1 VWGIGRKKGVS
12 LAFRQVQ
19 TFLKGGRVNLV
30 KEEEKT
36 TEEIKKI
43 GDELAVLPIKGTV
56 VFPSLIVPLV
66 LTEQKYAKLIDE
78 VLMGGK
84 AIGLFARKNL
94 GAEHASVED
103 IYHVGTA
110 ASILKMLRFPD
121 GSVRVLVQGLSR
133 IRVKNFLETEPY
145 ALARIEV
152 IEEKQERNVEVEAL
166 SRNVLDL
173 LKKVVDLAPYLS
185 EELQVTAMN
194 TDDPSR
200 LADLIASSL
209 NIKVHQ
215 KQELLETFDA
225 KERLRK
231 VLSHIN
237 REVEVLELSQRI
249 QSQTASELG
258 KTQREY
264 ILREQLKAIQR
275 ELGEADERTA
285 ELDEFRKKIKEA
297 KMPKEALGAANKELD
312 RLSKMNPAAAEY
324 TVSRTYLDWL
334 VTLPW
339 SRSTRDVLDIKKAKR
354 VLDEDHY
361 DLDKVKERILEHLAV
376 RKLKEDMKGP
386 ILCFVGPPGVGKTS
400 LGISIARAMGRKFNR
415 ISLGGMRDEAE
426 IRGHRRTYIGALPG
440 RVIQGIRRTGSNN
453 PIFML
458 DEVDKIGQDFRGDPA
473 SALLEVLDPEQN
485 NTFSDHYLDVP
496 FDLSGVMFITTA
508 NVLDPIPRVLR
519 DRMEVIELPGY
530 TDLEKLQI
538 ARKHLIPKELENHGL
553 GTGNVEFQDSA
564 LKKIINDY
572 TREAGLRN
580 LGREIAAIC
589 RKVAKMVASGEKR
602 KQQITPGS
610 LEKFLGP
617 IRFFQEIVQRTPQV
631 GVVPG
636 VAWTQTGGDLLFVE
650 ATKMKGKKS
659 LTLTGYLGEVM
670 KESVRTA
677 LSYVRSASQ
686 RLGIDED
693 FYDKHDIHVHVP
705 AGAIPKDGPSAG
717 ITMATAIV
725 SLLTERP
732 VKPKLAMTGELTLR
746 GDILPIG
753 GLKEKSL
760 AAYRAGVETL
770 IVPRQN
776 QKDMVEIPDEIKK
789 KLKFVFAETMDQ
801 VLELALDK
809 KTQERGRRKKTAEQ
823 RRRPPK

>member
-1 VWGIGRKKGVS
+1 
-12 LAFRQVQ
+12 
-19 TFLKGGRVNLV
+19 VNLI
-30 KEEEKT
+30 KEEEKA
-36 TEEIKKI
+36 TEEIKRI
-43 GDELAVLPIKGTV
+43 GEELAVLPIKATV

-66 LTEQKYAKLIDE
+66 VTEQKYAKLIDE
-78 VLMGGK
+78 ILMGGK
-84 AIGLFARKNL
+84 AIGLFARKNIEE
-94 GAEHASVED
+94 EHASIED
-103 IYHVGTA
+103 IYRVGTA

-133 IRVKNFLETEPY
+133 IRVKSFLETEPY
-145 ALARIEV
+145 AVARIEV
-152 IEEKQERNVEVEAL
+152 IDGKVEKNVEMEAL
-166 SRNVLDL
+166 CRNVLDL

-185 EELQVTAMN
+185 EELQVSAIN
-194 TDDPSR
+194 TEDPSR

-209 NIKVHQ
+209 NIKVPQ

-258 KTQREY
+258 KSQREY

-285 ELDEFRKKIKEA
+285 ELDEFKKKIKEA
-297 KMPKEALGAANKELD
+297 RMPQEALEAANKELD

-334 VTLPW
+334 VNLPW
-339 SRSTRDVLDIKKAKR
+339 SKSTRDVLDIKKAKK

-361 DLDKVKERILEHLAV
+361 DLDRVKERILEYLAV

-400 LGISIARAMGRKFNR
+400 LGVSIARAMGRKFNR

-440 RVIQGIRRTGSNN
+440 RVIQGIRRAGSNN

-508 NVLDPIPRVLR
+508 NVLDPIPRVLM

-538 ARKHLIPKELENHGL
+538 ARRHLIPKELENHGL
-553 GTGNVEFQDSA
+553 GSKNVEFQDNA

-580 LGREIAAIC
+580 LGREIATIC
-589 RKVAKMVASGEKR
+589 RKVARMVVSGEKG
-602 KQQITPGS
+602 KQQITPRS

-617 IRFFQEIVQRTPQV
+617 IKFFQEIVQRAPQI

-650 ATKMKGKKS
+650 ATKMKGKRS

-670 KESVRTA
+670 KESVKTA
-677 LSYVRSASQ
+677 LSYVRSAGE

-693 FYDKHDIHVHVP
+693 FYEKYDIHVHVP

-725 SLLTERP
+725 SLLTEKP

-770 IVPRQN
+770 IVPKEN
-776 QKDMVEIPDEIKK
+776 QKDMVEIPDEIKR
-789 KLKFVFAETMDQ
+789 KLKFVFVETMDR
-801 VLELALDK
+801 VLEEALDK
-809 KTQERGRRKKTAEQ
+809 KAKKRGGRKKTTRQ
-823 RRRPPK
+823 RRRPSK

>member
-1 VWGIGRKKGVS
+1 M
-12 LAFRQVQ
+12 
-19 TFLKGGRVNLV
+19 NLI
-30 KEEEKT
+30 KEEEKVS
-36 TEEIKKI
+36 EEVEKI
-43 GDELAVLPIKGTV
+43 GEELAVLPIKGTV
-56 VFPSLIVPLV
+56 AFPSLIVPLV
-66 LTEQKYAKLIDE
+66 VTEQKYAKLIDE
-78 VLMGGK
+78 ILTSGK
-84 AIGLFARKNL
+84 AIGLFARKNIEE
-94 GAEHASVED
+94 EHASIED
-103 IYHVGTA
+103 IYRVGTA

-133 IRVKNFLETEPY
+133 IRVKSFLETEPH
-145 ALARIEV
+145 AVARIEV
-152 IEEKQERNVEVEAL
+152 IDEKVEKNVEVEAL
-166 SRNVLDL
+166 CRNVLDL

-185 EELQVTAMN
+185 EELQITAIN
-194 TDDPSR
+194 TEDPSR

-209 NIKVHQ
+209 NIKVPQ

-258 KTQREY
+258 KSQREY

-285 ELDEFRKKIKEA
+285 ELDEFKKKIKEA
-297 KMPKEALGAANKELD
+297 RMPKEALEAANKELD

-339 SRSTRDVLDIKKAKR
+339 SKSTRDVLNIKKAQKI
-354 VLDEDHY
+354 LDEDHY
-361 DLDKVKERILEHLAV
+361 DLDKVKERILEYLAV

-440 RVIQGIRRTGSNN
+440 RVIQGIRRAGSNN

-508 NVLDPIPRVLR
+508 NVLDPIPGVLR

-538 ARKHLIPKELENHGL
+538 ARRHLIPKELENHGL
-553 GTGNVEFQDSA
+553 GSKNVEFQDNA

-580 LGREIAAIC
+580 LGREIATIC
-589 RKVAKMVASGEKR
+589 RKVARMVVSGEKG
-602 KQQITPGS
+602 KQQITPRS

-617 IRFFQEIVQRTPQV
+617 IKFFQEIVQRAPQI

-670 KESVRTA
+670 KESVKTA
-677 LSYVRSASQ
+677 LSYVRSASE

-693 FYDKHDIHVHVP
+693 FYDKYDIHVHVP

-770 IVPRQN
+770 IVPQQN
-776 QKDMVEIPDEIKK
+776 QKDMIEIPDEIKK
-789 KLKFVFAETMDQ
+789 KLKFVFAETVDQ
-801 VLELALDK
+801 VLEKALDK
-809 KTQERGRRKKTAEQ
+809 KAHRRDRRKKSAKQ
-823 RRRPPK
+823 RRRPSE

>member
-1 VWGIGRKKGVS
+1 
-12 LAFRQVQ
+12 
-19 TFLKGGRVNLV
+19 VNLI
-30 KEEEKT
+30 KEEEKA

-43 GDELAVLPIKGTV
+43 GEELAVLPIKATV

-66 LTEQKYAKLIDE
+66 VTEQKYAKLIDE
-78 VLMGGK
+78 ILMEGK
-84 AIGLFARKNL
+84 AIGLFARKNIEE
-94 GAEHASVED
+94 EHASIED
-103 IYHVGTA
+103 IYRVGTA

-133 IRVKNFLETEPY
+133 IRVKSFLETEPY
-145 ALARIEV
+145 AVARIEV
-152 IEEKQERNVEVEAL
+152 IDEKVEKNVEVEAL
-166 SRNVLDL
+166 CRNVLDL

-185 EELQVTAMN
+185 EELQVTAIN
-194 TDDPSR
+194 TEDPSR

-209 NIKVHQ
+209 NIKVPQ

-258 KTQREY
+258 KSQREY

-285 ELDEFRKKIKEA
+285 ELDEFKKKIKEA
-297 KMPKEALGAANKELD
+297 RMPQEALEAAKKELD

-334 VTLPW
+334 VNLPW
-339 SRSTRDVLDIKKAKR
+339 SKSTRDVLDIKKAKK

-361 DLDKVKERILEHLAV
+361 DLDRVKERILEYLAV

-400 LGISIARAMGRKFNR
+400 LGVSIARAMGRKFNR

-440 RVIQGIRRTGSNN
+440 RVIQGIRRAGSNN

-508 NVLDPIPRVLR
+508 NVLDPIPRVLM

-538 ARKHLIPKELENHGL
+538 ARRHLIPKELENHGL
-553 GTGNVEFQDSA
+553 GFKNVEFQDNA

-580 LGREIAAIC
+580 LGREIATIC
-589 RKVAKMVASGEKR
+589 RKVARMVVSGEKG
-602 KQQITPGS
+602 KQQITPRS

-617 IRFFQEIVQRTPQV
+617 IKFFQEIVQRTPQV

-650 ATKMKGKKS
+650 ATKMKGKRS

-670 KESVRTA
+670 KESVKTA
-677 LSYVRSASQ
+677 LSYVRSANE

-693 FYDKHDIHVHVP
+693 FYEKYDIHVHVP

-725 SLLTERP
+725 SLLTEKP

-770 IVPRQN
+770 IVPREN
-776 QKDMVEIPDEIKK
+776 QKDMVEIPNEIKK
-789 KLKFVFAETMDQ
+789 KLKFVFVGTMDQ
-801 VLELALDK
+801 VLELALDNKTK
-809 KTQERGRRKKTAEQ
+809 KRGRRKKTTKQ
-823 RRRPPK
+823 SRRPSK

>member
-1 VWGIGRKKGVS
+1 MNV
-12 LAFRQVQ
+12 
-19 TFLKGGRVNLV
+19 T

-36 TEEIKKI
+36 VEEIKKI
-43 GDELAVLPIKGTV
+43 GDEIFILPIKGTV
-56 VFPSLIVPLV
+56 VFPYLVVPLV
-66 LTEQKYAKLIDE
+66 VTEQKYARLIDDT
-78 VLMGGK
+78 LMSGK
-84 AIGLFARKNL
+84 VIGLFAQKST
-94 GAEHASVED
+94 AVEHPTAED
-103 IYHVGTA
+103 IYQVGTA

-121 GSVRVLVQGLSR
+121 GSVRFLVQGLAR
-133 IRVKNFLETEPY
+133 AKIRSFVKTEPY
-145 ALARIEV
+145 PLAKIEV
-152 IEEKQERNVEVEAL
+152 IEDKLEKNVELEAL
-166 SRNVLDL
+166 VRNVLDI

-185 EELQVTAMN
+185 EELQVSAIN
-194 TDDPSR
+194 TEDPNR
-200 LADLIASSL
+200 LADLIASNL
-209 NIKVHQ
+209 NINVAQ
-215 KQELLETFDA
+215 KQELLETFDT

-231 VLSHIN
+231 VFSHIN
-237 REVEVLELSQRI
+237 REVEVLELSKRI
-249 QSQTASELG
+249 QSEAASELG

-264 ILREQLKAIQR
+264 ILREQLKAIQK
-275 ELGEADERTA
+275 ELGEADDRTA
-285 ELDEFRKKIKEA
+285 ELEEFKKKIKQA
-297 KMPKEALGAANKELD
+297 KMPEEALEAAQKELD

-339 SRSTRDVLDIKKAKR
+339 SKGTQDMLDIQKAKR

-361 DLDKVKERILEHLAV
+361 DLEKVKERILEHLAV
-376 RKLKEDMKGP
+376 RKLKPDMKGP

-440 RVIQGIRRTGSNN
+440 RIIQGIRRAGSNN

-496 FDLSGVMFITTA
+496 FDLSKVMFITTA

-538 ARKHLIPKELENHGL
+538 AKRHLIPKELNNHGL
-553 GTGNVEFQDSA
+553 APENLTFEDQAVR
-564 LKKIINDY
+564 KIISDY

-580 LGREIAAIC
+580 LDREIATIC
-589 RKVAKMVASGEKR
+589 RKVAKMVASGQKR
-602 KQQITPGS
+602 KIEVTPGS
-610 LEKFLGP
+610 LKDFLGP
-617 IRFFQEIVQRTPQV
+617 TRFFQEMVQRVPQV

-636 VAWTQTGGDLLFVE
+636 VAWTQTGGDLMFVE

-670 KESVRTA
+670 KESVQTA
-677 LSYVRSASQ
+677 LSWVRSASGK
-686 RLGIDED
+686 LGIDEN
-693 FYDKHDIHVHVP
+693 FFEKYDIHVHVP

-717 ITMATAIV
+717 ITMATALA

-732 VKPKLAMTGELTLR
+732 VKTNLAMTGELTLR
-746 GDILPIG
+746 GEVLPIG
-753 GLKEKSL
+753 GLKEKTL
-760 AAYRAGVETL
+760 AAYRAGVRTL
-770 IVPRQN
+770 ILPREN
-776 QKDMVEIPDEIKK
+776 QKDMVEIPDEIKRK
-789 KLKFVFAETMDQ
+789 MKFVFVETMDQ
-801 VLELALDK
+801 VLQLALTDENK
-809 KTQERGRRKKTAEQ
+809 SKTRKRKAGAGKED
-823 RRRPPK
+823 RSRRPRRSRVA

>member
-1 VWGIGRKKGVS
+1 M
-12 LAFRQVQ
+12 
-19 TFLKGGRVNLV
+19 NLI

-36 TEEIKKI
+36 VEEIKKI
-43 GDELAVLPIKGTV
+43 GEEIFILPIKGTV
-56 VFPSLIVPLV
+56 VFPYLVVPLV
-66 LTEQKYAKLIDE
+66 VTEQKYARLIDDT
-78 VLMGGK
+78 LMTGK
-84 AIGLFARKNL
+84 VIGLFTQKSA
-94 GAEHASVED
+94 AVEHPSSDD
-103 IYHVGTA
+103 IYQVGTA

-121 GSVRVLVQGLSR
+121 GSVRFLVQGLSR
-133 IRVKNFLETEPY
+133 VKVKSYVKTEPY
-145 ALARIEV
+145 PLAKIEM
-152 IEEKQERNVEVEAL
+152 IEEKSVKNVELEAL
-166 SRNVLDL
+166 VRNVLDI

-185 EELQVTAMN
+185 EELQISAIN
-194 TDDPSR
+194 TEDPNR
-200 LADLIASSL
+200 LADLIASNL
-209 NIKVHQ
+209 NINVAQ
-215 KQELLETFDA
+215 KQELLETFDT

-231 VLSHIN
+231 VFSHIN
-237 REVEVLELSQRI
+237 REVEVLELSKRI
-249 QSQTASELG
+249 QSEAASELG

-275 ELGEADERTA
+275 ELGEADDRTA
-285 ELDEFRKKIKEA
+285 EVEEFKKKIKLA
-297 KMPKEALGAANKELD
+297 KMPQEALEAAQKELD

-334 VTLPW
+334 VNLPW
-339 SRSTRDVLDIKKAKR
+339 SIGTEDVLDIQKAKK

-361 DLDKVKERILEHLAV
+361 DLEKVKERILEHLAV
-376 RKLKEDMKGP
+376 RKLKHDMKGP

-440 RVIQGIRRTGSNN
+440 RVIQGIRRAGSNN

-485 NTFSDHYLDVP
+485 NTFSDHYLDVA
-496 FDLSGVMFITTA
+496 FDLSKVMFITTA

-519 DRMEVIELPGY
+519 DRMEVIELAGY

-538 ARKHLIPKELENHGL
+538 AKKHLIPKELGNHGL
-553 GTGNVEFQDSA
+553 SSDGLIFQDQA
-564 LKKIINDY
+564 IKKIANDY

-580 LGREIAAIC
+580 LDREVATIC
-589 RKVAKMVASGEKR
+589 RKVAKMVVSGQRTKVEV
-602 KQQITPGS
+602 TPGN

-617 IRFFQEIVQRTPQV
+617 VKFFQDMVQRTPQI

-636 VAWTQTGGDLLFVE
+636 VAWTQTGGDLMFVE

-670 KESVRTA
+670 KESVQTA
-677 LSYVRSASQ
+677 LSYIRSASNK
-686 RLGIDED
+686 LGIDED
-693 FYDKHDIHVHVP
+693 FFEKYDIHVHVP

-717 ITMATAIV
+717 ITMATAIA
-725 SLLTERP
+725 SLLLERP
-732 VKPKLAMTGELTLR
+732 IKPKLAMTGELTLR
-746 GDILPIG
+746 GDVLPIG
-753 GLKEKSL
+753 GLKEKTL
-760 AAYRAGVETL
+760 AAYRAGVQTL
-770 IVPRQN
+770 IMPKEN

-789 KLKFVFAETMDQ
+789 KIKFLFVETMDQ
-801 VLELALDK
+801 VLKLALSVEVKSKTK
-809 KTQERGRRKKTAEQ
+809 KEKAKTKRRIS
-823 RRRPPK
+823 PKR